1 MRTRCSV
8 GHQGLLESQGRV
20 QQRAAEDEKL
30 VRWRC
35 LGSALDKARELH
47 QAAIHIDFQRLKQAL
62 PTDEDA
68 YRLVFVQL
76 NKSTPF
82 STDCI
87 EFAADSMGC
96 DPCDGCARLLA
107 VLVLYWEVFS

>member
-1 MRTRCSV
+1 
-8 GHQGLLESQGRV
+8 V

-68 YRLVFVQL
+68 YRLVVVQIEQIHAIL
-76 NKSTPF
+76 N
-82 STDCI
+82 
-87 EFAADSMGC
+87 
-96 DPCDGCARLLA
+96 
-107 VLVLYWEVFS
+107 